1 MKQFLLALL
10 VTVISVTGAAKYV
23 VHSVSGQVT
32 LQRAGKTQPLVK
44 GTQVGGVDNIVLAR
58 GAAVEILNTADN
70 KVYRCDKE
78 GKYTTMKIMMN
89 ARRSADNKL
98 TSVATSAR
106 FGTGGRKEGTVYEE
120 GCLVT
125 RALGDYD
132 PEGATTQVDP
142 AQLAISM
149 VGKLD
154 GTAGDSIPVPFAHG
168 VPVAGEG
175 LEFSIENSY
184 DYPLY
189 VNVVK
194 CTDEQ
199 AGSRK
204 VEISELGQPVGCY
217 ILLPGQTLMRRHSR
231 PLDGAERHMLILTRS
246 YFDIDEV
253 IEKTAALQTT
263 EDGPQLGAGHIYITK
278 I

>member
-1 MKQFLLALL
+1 MKHFLLVLL
-10 VTVISVTGAAKYV
+10 VMAVAAGGAAKYV
-23 VHSVSGQVT
+23 IHSVSGQVA
-32 LQRAGKTQPLVK
+32 LQRAGKTQPLAK
-44 GTQVGGVDNIVLAR
+44 GTQVGGVDNIVLGR

-78 GKYTTMKIMMN
+78 GKYTPMKIMMD
-89 ARRSADNKL
+89 ARRSADNKF
-98 TSVATSAR
+98 TSVTSTTR
-106 FGTGGRKEGTVYEE
+106 FGPKGQKAGTVYEE

-132 PEGATTQVDP
+132 PEGATTQVAP
-142 AQLAISM
+142 EQLAMSMIS
-149 VGKLD
+149 KLA
-154 GTAGDSIPVPFAHG
+154 GTVGDSIPTPYAHG
-168 VPVAGEG
+168 VPAAGEG
-175 LEFSIENSY
+175 LEFCIDNTF

-194 CTDEQ
+194 CSEEQ
-199 AGSRK
+199 KDSRK

-231 PLDGAERHMLILTRS
+231 PLNAAEKHMLILTRS

-253 IEKTAALQTT
+253 IEKTSTMPDAA
-263 EDGPQLGAGHIYITK
+263 DGPQLGAGHIYITR